1 MNDAF
6 GRIQT
11 LIAVLSLCGVF
22 SALGG
27 EPGDKQDNPS
37 LKQKMREMYDRIQP
51 VMLYGKVV
59 DTDGNAV
66 PDAEV
71 SIRWENADIFIGK
84 RDVGRTE
91 RVKTDAKG
99 SWTFSIGKAIQA
111 YASAKKEGYETS
123 LGGSTDNLIDDRTW
137 KVLPAVITLRKRGE
151 PTFLIVDP
159 GRNNGL
165 LWTVSNLTASAS
177 LDLLANSGGKR
188 MPADKKYADVQAEAS
203 FDTTGRCW
211 TVVYRATNG
220 TDGIVLCDNFLYAA
234 PEEGYQK
241 EVVLQPSFRAPK
253 YLYLRSR
260 SPAVYS
266 RVLLEHDSWREPD
279 TGENFRIRY
288 KAWINPYGERNLEA
302 DERVTKD
309 NWRTRNELTE
319 EAVQDIRS
327 GRLPPKPDIVRRIRE
342 TDERLAREEAVKE
355 KRHQEWLKETE
366 KLKTSEKAK

>member
-1 MNDAF
+1 
-6 GRIQT
+6 
-11 LIAVLSLCGVF
+11 
-22 SALGG
+22 
-27 EPGDKQDNPS
+27 
-37 LKQKMREMYDRIQP
+37 
-51 VMLYGKVV
+51 
-59 DTDGNAV
+59 
-66 PDAEV
+66 
-71 SIRWENADIFIGK
+71 
-84 RDVGRTE
+84 
-91 RVKTDAKG
+91 
-99 SWTFSIGKAIQA
+99 
-111 YASAKKEGYETS
+111 
-123 LGGSTDNLIDDRTW
+123 
-137 KVLPAVITLRKRGE
+137 
-151 PTFLIVDP
+151 LIVDP

-188 MPADKKYADVQAEAS
+188 MPAVKKNADVQAEAS

-234 PEEGYQK
+234 PEEGYKK
-241 EVVLQPSFRAPK
+241 EIVLQPSFRAPK

-279 TGENFRIRY
+279 TGGNFRIRY

-309 NWRTRNELTE
+309 NWRTRNELTK

-327 GRLPPKPDIVRRIRE
+327 GRLPPKSDIVRRIRE
-342 TDERLAREEAVKE
+342 TAERLAREEAVKE

-366 KLKTSEKAK
+366 KLKTR